1 MYAYPKGESGSVDLV
16 AKCNGESV
24 TFVLSDA
31 GKPFDPTMVPET
43 DVTLPAE
50 ERRIGGL
57 GIFLIKQIMDTV
69 EYRRNEGRNV
79 LVMTKK
85 LNNKINQ

>member
-1 MYAYPKGESGSVDLV
+1 
-16 AKCNGESV
+16 
-24 TFVLSDA
+24 
-31 GKPFDPTMVPET
+31 MVPET

-79 LVMTKK
+79 LVMSKK